1 MSEEFELNNEKYTIL
16 KNKDKGF
23 TVVDSKGFPMVAVK
37 RIEDAKPKMER
48 LIQYCERKTV

>member
-23 TVVDSKGFPMVAVK
+23 TVVDSKGFPMVMVK
-37 RIEDAKPKMER
+37 RIEDAKPKIDEWR
-48 LIQYCERKTV
+48 IKNDFC

>member
-16 KNKDKGF
+16 KNKDNGF
-23 TVVDSKGFPMVAVK
+23 TVVDSKGFPMVMVK

-48 LIQYCERKTV
+48 LIQYCERRTV